1 MNIPVRQIH
10 RKPPQ
15 APDAQRL
22 KQAAVAALHDCV
34 ARYQAQIPGLVEV
47 GKRLHSLL
55 GQSPRPSRETA
66 QLHAELRAAPA
77 SDEAPKHS
85 TKPASGQVAAY
96 RQPSPAQGE
105 GATSLDALV
114 ELYEACYPLL
124 ERAMWSGTADFHP
137 LLATYQSLFREQEA
151 LIRQRSQ
158 EGRGGD
164 DRHHFIL
171 AIPVADRPPHLR
183 ACLESIYQVCALFD
197 YGGHASGAWDKI
209 QVVVAEDSRD
219 VANVR
224 RHQELVAEY
233 RNKGLQVIYFGLA
246 EQYELLHALP
256 AQQREQLGHLL
267 TTQPRERFYLKGQAA
282 NRNLSYLKLLQLT
295 TDKARTLYYLVDSDQ
310 SLCVN
315 RQTASGEEVV
325 YALNYFHAID
335 RIFRSTDTLMLTG
348 KMVGDPPVS
357 PAVMAAN
364 FLDDV
369 TAFFA
374 RLATLG
380 GGQAC
385 QFHGA
390 PNPPPGDAAYHDM
403 ARLFGFDDQ
412 PTTFPY
418 ACRLTGEHDHG
429 ACLADFAQRLNAFF
443 FGEHLTRKTWFGYGK
458 GYTRLSPAR
467 TIYPGNYIVNY
478 AGLKYVIPFGHLRLR
493 MSGPTAGR
501 LIAAEIGQRFASC
514 NMPNLHRRT
523 TEAGRADDFRP
534 GVELDGEQDAHRI
547 DLSNEFERQFFGDL
561 MLFST
566 EELVKRADVNQP
578 FAREVVEAVI
588 AQKEA
593 ELLALYLQKHDAI
606 VARNRQLN
614 DLVFHAGHWWLHA
627 AGHSPAIAH
636 ALGQVRSF
644 IDNIDRNFGAHA
656 AAWCQIRSAEHRAER
671 KRQIVEALMNYR
683 AERDTW
689 DSLF

>member
-1 MNIPVRQIH
+1 MNIPVRLIH

-15 APDAQRL
+15 NPDAQRS
-22 KQAAVAALHDCV
+22 KQPAIAALHDCV
-34 ARYQAQIPGLVEV
+34 ARYQAQIPGLADV
-47 GKRLHSLL
+47 GKRLHGLP
-55 GQSPRPSRETA
+55 GQFPLPSRERG
-66 QLHAELRAAPA
+66 QFHAELPPA
-77 SDEAPKHS
+77 RLSDEAPKHS

-96 RQPSPAQGE
+96 PQPSPSQEE
-105 GATSLDALV
+105 GAPSLDALV
-114 ELYEACYPLL
+114 ELYEDCYPLL
-124 ERAMWSGTADFHP
+124 EQAMWSGTADFHP
-137 LLATYQSLFREQEA
+137 LLTCYQSLFREQEA
-151 LIRQRSQ
+151 LIRQRCQ
-158 EGRGGD
+158 EGQVGD

-171 AIPVADRPPHLR
+171 GIPVADRPPHLR
-183 ACLESIYQVCALFD
+183 ACLESIYQVCTLFD
-197 YGGHASGAWDKI
+197 YGGHASGVWEKV

-219 VANVR
+219 EVNVR
-224 RHQELVAEY
+224 RHQELAAEY
-233 RNKGLQVIYFGLA
+233 RQKGLRVIYFGLA
-246 EQYELLHALP
+246 EQYELLHALSP
-256 AQQREQLGHLL
+256 QQRERLGHLL
-267 TTQPRERFYLKGQAA
+267 TTQPRDRFYLKGQAA
-282 NRNLSYLKLLQLT
+282 NRNLAYLKFLQLT
-295 TDKARTLYYLVDSDQ
+295 EDKARTLYYLIDSDQ

-315 RQTASGEEVV
+315 RQTPSGEEVV

-357 PAVMAAN
+357 PSVMAAN

-374 RLATLG
+374 RLSHLG
-380 GGQAC
+380 GAQAC
-385 QFHGA
+385 QFHGT

-418 ACRLTGEHDHG
+418 ACRLAGEHDHG

-458 GYTRLSPAR
+458 GFTRLTPAR

-478 AGLKYVIPFGHLRLR
+478 AGLKYIIPFGHLRLR

-501 LIAAEIGQRFASC
+501 LIAAEIGQRFASF

-523 TEAGRADDFRP
+523 TEAGLADDFRP
-534 GVELDGEQDAHRI
+534 GVELADERDAHRI

-593 ELLALYLQKHDAI
+593 ELLALYQQKHDAI

-627 AGHSPAIAH
+627 GEHSPAITH
-636 ALGQVRSF
+636 ALRQVRSF

-656 AAWCQIRSAEHRAER
+656 VAWRQIQSAEHRAAR
-671 KRQIVEALMNYR
+671 KRQIVEALMEYR
-683 AERDTW
+683 AERDAW
-689 DSLF
+689 DGLF